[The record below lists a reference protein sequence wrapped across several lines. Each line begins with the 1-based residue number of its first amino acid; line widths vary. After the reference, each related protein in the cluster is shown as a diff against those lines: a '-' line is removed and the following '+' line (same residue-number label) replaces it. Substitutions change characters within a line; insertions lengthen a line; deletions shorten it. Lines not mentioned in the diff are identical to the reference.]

1 MFRENLKNEI
11 DSIKNQKLYRKL
23 KGEKGIELN
32 FSTNDYLGLSKN
44 NDVINDYNE
53 GLKYGAGA
61 TGSRLTSGNLNHEK
75 LEETISEFKGTEKSL
90 VYSSGY
96 SANLGVI
103 SALCKKGDLILSD
116 ELNHASIVDGIR
128 LSGADKKI
136 YSHNNT
142 FNLIE
147 ILEENKNYENK
158 FIVTDAVFSMGGDIA
173 PVDELK
179 KIADEYNAVL
189 ILDDAHGTG
198 VLGNGKGT
206 LQHFKI
212 KPNDNIIQ
220 IGTLSKAIGTVGG
233 FVTGIEELSDY
244 LINTSRSFIYSTALP
259 PAVISASI
267 KSFKLIKSGE
277 LTDKLSKNI
286 DIANKIFKSAG
297 FIEEEQITPIYP
309 FLFGEKSIKISEEL
323 LNYKIFCVGIRY
335 PTVKKGSERIRV
347 SITAENKKEDFEYLC
362 ESISKINNGWFK
374 RYL

>member
-1 MFRENLKNEI
+1 M
-11 DSIKNQKLYRKL
+11 
-23 KGEKGIELN
+23 
-32 FSTNDYLGLSKN
+32 
-44 NDVINDYNE
+44 
-53 GLKYGAGA
+53 
-61 TGSRLTSGNLNHEK
+61 
-75 LEETISEFKGTEKSL
+75 
-90 VYSSGY
+90 
-96 SANLGVI
+96 
-103 SALCKKGDLILSD
+103 
-116 ELNHASIVDGIR
+116 
-128 LSGADKKI
+128 
-136 YSHNNT
+136 
-142 FNLIE
+142 
-147 ILEENKNYENK
+147 
-158 FIVTDAVFSMGGDIA
+158 
-173 PVDELK
+173 
-179 KIADEYNAVL
+179 
-189 ILDDAHGTG
+189 DDAHGTG

-362 ESISKINNGWFK
+362 ESISKINNG
-374 RYL
+374 

>member
-179 KIADEYNAVL
+179 KN
-189 ILDDAHGTG
+189 
-198 VLGNGKGT
+198 
-206 LQHFKI
+206 
-212 KPNDNIIQ
+212 
-220 IGTLSKAIGTVGG
+220 
-233 FVTGIEELSDY
+233 
-244 LINTSRSFIYSTALP
+244 SR
-259 PAVISASI
+259 
-267 KSFKLIKSGE
+267 
-277 LTDKLSKNI
+277 
-286 DIANKIFKSAG
+286 
-297 FIEEEQITPIYP
+297 
-309 FLFGEKSIKISEEL
+309 
-323 LNYKIFCVGIRY
+323 
-335 PTVKKGSERIRV
+335 RI
-347 SITAENKKEDFEYLC
+347 
-362 ESISKINNGWFK
+362 
-374 RYL
+374 

>member
-362 ESISKINNGWFK
+362 ESISKINNG
-374 RYL
+374 